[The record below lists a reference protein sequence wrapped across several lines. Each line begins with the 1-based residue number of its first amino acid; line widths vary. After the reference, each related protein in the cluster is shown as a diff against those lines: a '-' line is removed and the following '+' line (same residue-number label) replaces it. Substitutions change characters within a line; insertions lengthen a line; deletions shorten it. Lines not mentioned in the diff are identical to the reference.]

1 MGILWSD
8 LGPINTVGSLP
19 ISNNQICNIQ
29 VWLTILRI
37 DLSDTDPSLTNL
49 SPLWCPKPPSP
60 NARNV
65 LCNGWD
71 FLFVPP
77 VTSADDQNFAT
88 LTKKKIYISR
98 MVSNFNAQT
107 GRVANLDDSR
117 PFADKFCFGWFDWA
131 VLVLVIQRA
140 GSFSSA
146 VITTFPDLR
155 GSFKKDTCSR
165 QEK

>member
-1 MGILWSD
+1 MSVSQSEEED
-8 LGPINTVGSLP
+8 YEKNTVGSLP

-49 SPLWCPKPPSP
+49 SPLWCPNPPSP

-77 VTSADDQNFAT
+77 VTSADDQNFVT
-88 LTKKKIYISR
+88 LTNKNYTSR

-117 PFADKFCFGWFDWA
+117 PLADEFCFGWSDWA
-131 VLVLVIQRA
+131 VLVIHRER
-140 GSFSSA
+140 SFSSA

-155 GSFKKDTCSR
+155 GSFKKDTCPR
-165 QEK
+165 HEK